1 MSDKA
6 RWDAKYAA
14 GEYAQRPHPSAY
26 LATHAQTYALT
37 NEGGGDAADLAC
49 GRGRNSWY
57 LASLGFAVDA
67 YDVSSVGLDL
77 ARQAN
82 YGYEDVPGRI
92 AWHER
97 DLLIDGVP
105 TDRHYDLI
113 VMIRFVALDILNV
126 ISDHLNPGGVVLVE
140 EHMLHH
146 GPETVVGPRSE
157 RFRIA
162 SGQLVSA
169 LEGLEVLDQFE
180 GLVTDPDGEQ
190 AAVARIIARKAS

>member
-126 ISDHLNPGGVVLVE
+126 ISDRN
-140 EHMLHH
+140 
-146 GPETVVGPRSE
+146 
-157 RFRIA
+157 A
-162 SGQLVSA
+162 
-169 LEGLEVLDQFE
+169 
-180 GLVTDPDGEQ
+180 
-190 AAVARIIARKAS
+190 

>member
-1 MSDKA
+1 M
-6 RWDAKYAA
+6 
-14 GEYAQRPHPSAY
+14 
-26 LATHAQTYALT
+26 
-37 NEGGGDAADLAC
+37 AC

-92 AWHER
+92 TWHER

-105 TDRHYDLI
+105 SDRRYDLI
-113 VMIRFVALDILNV
+113 VMIRFVALDLLSS
-126 ISDHLNPGGVVLVE
+126 ISHHLNPGGIVLVE

-146 GPETVVGPRSE
+146 GPDAVLSRSHLHS
-157 RFRIA
+157 FNKIQCA
-162 SGQLVSA
+162 
-169 LEGLEVLDQFE
+169 
-180 GLVTDPDGEQ
+180 
-190 AAVARIIARKAS
+190 